1 MGIVLFLF
9 VVSSRVRSA
18 LSTPLA
24 EPVRL
29 NLDRAVLRSTEPLD
43 INLAKRLFSK
53 IRQCYYGVIEI
64 LIFIEIFIFL
74 GVVPLF

>member
-18 LSTPLA
+18 LSTPLD

-29 NLDRAVLRSTEPLD
+29 NLDGAVLRSTEPLD
-43 INLAKRLFSK
+43 INLAKRLFFKKFVS
-53 IRQCYYGVIEI
+53 VIM
-64 LIFIEIFIFL
+64 
-74 GVVPLF
+74 V